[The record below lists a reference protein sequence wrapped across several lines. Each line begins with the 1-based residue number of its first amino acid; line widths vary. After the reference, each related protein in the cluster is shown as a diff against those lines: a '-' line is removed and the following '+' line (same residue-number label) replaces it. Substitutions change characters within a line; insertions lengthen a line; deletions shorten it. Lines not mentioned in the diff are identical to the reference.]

1 MNVPA
6 GWTRLIALIGLLI
19 LVVVVAHW
27 LVRRKGGWGALRR
40 RVVREL
46 TTAARA
52 FATPVRTQ
60 VRHRSGLRVLARLLR
75 DDAGWTDAATALRRA
90 AAERPGARP
99 YATLLGTD
107 VVGVYVAHGHGEGAL
122 PEPWARDAAE
132 PRLWWI
138 GRADLGTAPETGHGG
153 EAPVLV
159 CLGRAGTDAVLLDLT
174 AVPPAVS
181 VTGERRTARA
191 VLQALAAQLDARLP
205 AGRVVVGAGVHPR
218 HDGPTDVFERLDA
231 GYAVSAEAPERNRPA
246 RVRLLTLGVAHHST
260 LILEAD
266 RDGHLRLH
274 GGPPAL
280 TVDALPLARAVARLV
295 RTLPPVPGDD
305 GGSGPNPPKLLGTLS
320 ADDDLVET
328 GLPPT
333 AMAVSATAPRPEPAP
348 AAPRPEPAPA
358 ATEHGDED
366 GDLAEPT
373 AFGPAGVSAA
383 TARSSS
389 S

>member
-6 GWTRLIALIGLLI
+6 GWTRLIGLVGLLI
-19 LVVVVAHW
+19 LVVVLAHW
-27 LVRRKGGWGALRR
+27 IVRRKGGWGALRR

-60 VRHRSGLRVLARLLR
+60 LRHRRGLRVLGRLLR
-75 DDAGWTDAATALRRA
+75 DPSGWADAATALRRA
-90 AAERPGARP
+90 AAQRPGARP
-99 YATLLGTD
+99 YAALLGTD
-107 VVGVYVAHGHGEGAL
+107 VIGVYVAHGHGGEGVL

-138 GRADLGTAPETGHGG
+138 GRADLGTAPETGRR

-181 VTGERRTARA
+181 VTGERRSARA

-218 HDGPTDVFERLDA
+218 HDGPDDVFERPGTA
-231 GYAVSAEAPERNRPA
+231 YAVSAEAPDRNRPA
-246 RVRLLTLGVAHHST
+246 GVRLLTLGVAHHST

-280 TVDALPLARAVARLV
+280 TVDALPLARVVARLV
-295 RTLPPVPGDD
+295 HALPPVPGDD
-305 GGSGPNPPKLLGTLS
+305 EGAGPNPPKALHTLS
-320 ADDDLVET
+320 ADDDLVES
-328 GLPPT
+328 GLPSA
-333 AMAVSATAPRPEPAP
+333 AMAVSATAPRPEPATAPATP
-348 AAPRPEPAPA
+348 AAAEP
-358 ATEHGDED
+358 GDED
-366 GDLAEPT
+366 DLAEPA

>member
-6 GWTRLIALIGLLI
+6 GWTRLIGLIGLLI
-19 LVVVVAHW
+19 LVVVLAHW
-27 LVRRKGGWGALRR
+27 VVRRKGGWGALRR

-46 TTAARA
+46 KTAARA
-52 FATPVRTQ
+52 FATPVRTEM
-60 VRHRSGLRVLARLLR
+60 RHRRGLRVLGRLLR
-75 DDAGWTDAATALRRA
+75 DAAGWTDAETALRRA
-90 AAERPGARP
+90 AAARPDARP
-99 YATLLGTD
+99 YAALLGTD
-107 VVGVYVAHGHGEGAL
+107 VVGVYAAHGHGGSAL

-138 GRADLGTAPETGHGG
+138 SRADLGAAAETGHGG

-159 CLGRAGTDAVLLDLT
+159 CLGRSGTDAVLLDLT

-191 VLQALAAQLDARLP
+191 VVQALAAQLDARLP

-218 HDGPTDVFERLDA
+218 HDGPVDVFEPAGA

-246 RVRLLTLGVAHHST
+246 GMRLLTLGVAHHST

-280 TVDALPLARAVARLV
+280 TVDALPLARVVSRLV
-295 RTLPPVPGDD
+295 HTLPPVPGDD
-305 GGSGPNPPKLLGTLS
+305 GGPGPNPPKTLHTLS

-328 GLPPT
+328 GLPST
-333 AMAVSATAPRPEPAP
+333 SMAVSATAPRPEPAP
-348 AAPRPEPAPA
+348 APA
-358 ATEHGDED
+358 APGAAEPGDED

>member
-1 MNVPA
+1 MNAPA
-6 GWTRLIALIGLLI
+6 GWTRLIGLIGLLI
-19 LVVVVAHW
+19 LVVVLAHW
-27 LVRRKGGWGALRR
+27 IVRRKGGWGALRR
-40 RVVREL
+40 RVAREL

-52 FATPVRTQ
+52 FATPVRTEL
-60 VRHRSGLRVLARLLR
+60 RHRRGLRVLGRLLR
-75 DDAGWTDAATALRRA
+75 DSAGWTDAATALRRA
-90 AAERPGARP
+90 AAERPDARP
-99 YATLLGTD
+99 YAALLGTD
-107 VVGVYVAHGHGEGAL
+107 VVGVYSAHGHGEGAL

-138 GRADLGTAPETGHGG
+138 SRSDLGTAAETGHGG

-159 CLGRAGTDAVLLDLT
+159 CLGRAGADAVLLDLT

-218 HDGPTDVFERLDA
+218 HDGPADVFERPGS

-246 RVRLLTLGVAHHST
+246 GMRLLTLGVAHHST
-260 LILEAD
+260 LIIEAN

-280 TVDALPLARAVARLV
+280 TVDALPLARVVSRLV
-295 RTLPPVPGDD
+295 HTLPPVPGDD
-305 GGSGPNPPKLLGTLS
+305 DGAVPNPPKALRTPS

-333 AMAVSATAPRPEPAP
+333 AMAVSATAPRPQPAPAP
-348 AAPRPEPAPA
+348 AAPAAAEP
-358 ATEHGDED
+358 GDED

>member
-6 GWTRLIALIGLLI
+6 GWTRLIGLIGLLI
-19 LVVVVAHW
+19 LVVVLAHW
-27 LVRRKGGWGALRR
+27 VVRRKGGWGALRR

-46 TTAARA
+46 KTAARA
-52 FATPVRTQ
+52 FATPVRTEM
-60 VRHRSGLRVLARLLR
+60 RHRRGLRVLGRLLR
-75 DDAGWTDAATALRRA
+75 DAGGWTDAATALRRA
-90 AAERPGARP
+90 AAARPDARP
-99 YATLLGTD
+99 YAALLGTD
-107 VVGVYVAHGHGEGAL
+107 VVGVYAAHGHGGSAL

-138 GRADLGTAPETGHGG
+138 SRADLGSASETGHGG

-159 CLGRAGTDAVLLDLT
+159 CLGRSGTDAVLLDLT

-191 VLQALAAQLDARLP
+191 VVQALAAQLDARLP

-218 HDGPTDVFERLDA
+218 YDGPVDVFEPA
-231 GYAVSAEAPERNRPA
+231 GAAYAVSAEAPERNRPA
-246 RVRLLTLGVAHHST
+246 GMRLLTLGVAHHTT

-280 TVDALPLARAVARLV
+280 TVDALPLARVVSRLV
-295 RTLPPVPGDD
+295 HSLPPVPGDD
-305 GGSGPNPPKLLGTLS
+305 GGPGPNPPKTLHTLS

-328 GLPPT
+328 GLPST

-348 AAPRPEPAPA
+348 APA
-358 ATEHGDED
+358 APGATEPGDED

>member
-6 GWTRLIALIGLLI
+6 GWTRLIGLIGLLI

-27 LVRRKGGWGALRR
+27 IVRRKGGWGALRR

-52 FATPVRTQ
+52 FATPVRTAL
-60 VRHRSGLRVLARLLR
+60 RHRRGLRVLGRLLR
-75 DDAGWTDAATALRRA
+75 DASGWTDAGTALRRA
-90 AAERPGARP
+90 AAERPDARP
-99 YATLLGTD
+99 YAALLGAD
-107 VVGVYVAHGHGEGAL
+107 VVGVYVAHGHGDGAL

-138 GRADLGTAPETGHGG
+138 SRADLGSAPENEYGG
-153 EAPVLV
+153 EVPVVV

-205 AGRVVVGAGVHPR
+205 SGRVVVGAGVHPR
-218 HDGPTDVFERLDA
+218 HHGPTDVFERLDT
-231 GYAVSAEAPERNRPA
+231 GYAVSAEAPERNRPGG
-246 RVRLLTLGVAHHST
+246 VRLLTLGVAHHST

-280 TVDALPLARAVARLV
+280 TVDALPLARAVSRLV
-295 RTLPPVPGDD
+295 RDLPPVPGD
-305 GGSGPNPPKLLGTLS
+305 GAGAGPNPPKSLGTLS
-320 ADDDLVET
+320 PDDDLVES
-328 GLPPT
+328 GLSPT
-333 AMAVSATAPRPEPAP
+333 AMAVSATAPRPEPGTAP
-348 AAPRPEPAPA
+348 AAPA
-358 ATEHGDED
+358 ATDSGDED